1 MLHFFSLS
9 QILKLLSGAKKSTSL
24 LRNLGT
30 EICGISYSFTEGA
43 GCLKPI
49 SCPSNTHST
58 WRKKWWLLLSN
69 TVCPCEAEMAHGDV
83 TRPRAVCIPCTLDLV
98 AELKLCCVGLVSRMS
113 AEQRI
118 LPFLVLHL
126 CCMIEIHGLRCREHC
141 WRECPSPSNPGFSVQ
156 AKVTG
161 IGEISSALN
170 KWVFQCCAWRFTG
183 RTWVHFYIVGF
194 EQAVRSH

>member
-1 MLHFFSLS
+1 
-9 QILKLLSGAKKSTSL
+9 
-24 LRNLGT
+24 
-30 EICGISYSFTEGA
+30 
-43 GCLKPI
+43 
-49 SCPSNTHST
+49 
-58 WRKKWWLLLSN
+58 
-69 TVCPCEAEMAHGDV
+69 MAHGDV

-170 KWVFQCCAWRFTG
+170 K
-183 RTWVHFYIVGF
+183 
-194 EQAVRSH
+194 